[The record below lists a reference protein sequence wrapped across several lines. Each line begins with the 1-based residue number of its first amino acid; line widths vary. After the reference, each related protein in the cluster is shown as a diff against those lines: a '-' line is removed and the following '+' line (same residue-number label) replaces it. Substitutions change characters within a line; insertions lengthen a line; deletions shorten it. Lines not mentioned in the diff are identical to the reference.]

1 MGYDKCYEKII
12 GLFLK
17 KKFYMSFFIILPLF
31 FTIFAFGPSFV
42 LLEKMN
48 SALRYH
54 TVSKEELTSIYN
66 FAIIWTL
73 VTAAGALFAGI
84 VVAYSILRP
93 VKKLLREGTGNID
106 EFSLLGKDFTKMA
119 SSFRQYFTILE
130 NISGGIITI
139 DKKATIKMANRQA
152 CNILECTQKDFI
164 GRNLKD
170 KIGEIDVVIEKV
182 FKNKVESGDIIY
194 KVNGREKVIGY
205 SVSPITVSTG
215 VEGAVFSLK
224 DNTGIKQIR
233 EKMKHA
239 ERLASI
245 GTLVREMAH
254 EVRNP
259 LAAMK
264 GITQMI
270 YEDMSEQD
278 TKKIYIEEVMK
289 EIDRLNRVVDNLL
302 AKEKIETVSIKEMLH
317 RIVLLCSQ
325 KEKMKNL
332 RVIEEYDE
340 TIEIYNIDERLS
352 QAFYNV
358 ILNAFESADKDG
370 EIIIRSKNDK
380 NKAVIEVI
388 SSSVIDKDI
397 VNRIFEEGFTTKA
410 NGHGMGLKIAAD
422 IISNTGGQ
430 INVESSE
437 KNTKFSIILL
447 GGAYA

>member
-1 MGYDKCYEKII
+1 
-12 GLFLK
+12 
-17 KKFYMSFFIILPLF
+17 
-31 FTIFAFGPSFV
+31 
-42 LLEKMN
+42 
-48 SALRYH
+48 
-54 TVSKEELTSIYN
+54 
-66 FAIIWTL
+66 
-73 VTAAGALFAGI
+73 
-84 VVAYSILRP
+84 
-93 VKKLLREGTGNID
+93 
-106 EFSLLGKDFTKMA
+106 
-119 SSFRQYFTILE
+119 
-130 NISGGIITI
+130 
-139 DKKATIKMANRQA
+139 
-152 CNILECTQKDFI
+152 
-164 GRNLKD
+164 
-170 KIGEIDVVIEKV
+170 
-182 FKNKVESGDIIY
+182 
-194 KVNGREKVIGY
+194 
-205 SVSPITVSTG
+205 
-215 VEGAVFSLK
+215 
-224 DNTGIKQIR
+224 
-233 EKMKHA
+233 
-239 ERLASI
+239 
-245 GTLVREMAH
+245 
-254 EVRNP
+254 
-259 LAAMK
+259 
-264 GITQMI
+264 
-270 YEDMSEQD
+270 
-278 TKKIYIEEVMK
+278 
-289 EIDRLNRVVDNLL
+289 
-302 AKEKIETVSIKEMLH
+302 MLH